1 MTEIDSGII
10 KIFWS
15 TRRAMVLSVLFV
27 LGALVLISAV
37 VIPQFQQ
44 SWDLYNDLQKE
55 QPKLEKLQQKQA
67 ELNDIEVS
75 PEFAQINTIEEAL
88 PSHKPLLELLMALSS
103 VSQDTGTVVK
113 DFELSPGL
121 VASDSTALDSK
132 SKTAYDQLSLDLTIE
147 GTFRQIQDF
156 LLKVEEVSPFT
167 TIVSME
173 IGNQINT
180 NAAGFV
186 EQTSQDPTFEAVL
199 TTQTYFYTQSIAS
212 RIDSPL
218 PKISQK
224 EVGVLNLLAAFN
236 PTNLEQQ
243 TEIRGGGLQDLFQIT
258 TDQVTREEIE
268 SIPALVPVPTA
279 TPELVA
285 TPAPITTP
293 EPTVTQ

>member
-1 MTEIDSGII
+1 MTEIDSSVL
-10 KIFWS
+10 KIFWT
-15 TRRAMVLSVLFV
+15 TRRSMVLSVLFG
-27 LGALVLISAV
+27 LGALVLISSV
-37 VIPQFQQ
+37 VIPQLQQ

-55 QPKLEKLQQKQA
+55 QPKLEKLQQKLA

-75 PEFAQINTIEEAL
+75 PEYAQIDTIEEAL

-121 VASDSTALDSK
+121 VASDSTALDTK
-132 SKTAYDQLSLDLTIE
+132 SKTAYDQLALDLTVE
-147 GTFRQIQDF
+147 GTFQQIQDF

-180 NAAGFV
+180 NAAGFAQ
-186 EQTSQDPTFEAVL
+186 QTSEDPTFEAVL

-224 EVGVLNLLAAFN
+224 EIGVLNLLAAFN

-258 TDQVTREEIE
+258 TDQATREEIE
-268 SIPALVPVPTA
+268 SIPALGPIPTATPVPTA
-279 TPELVA
+279 TPKA
-285 TPAPITTP
+285 TAQPQTI
-293 EPTVTQ
+293 Q